1 MANFP
6 KIKNLNILLV
16 VASATIILTLS
27 IGVRGSFGLFMPP
40 VTDSLQISR
49 EIFSFAIAIQMLAWG
64 IGQPFFGML
73 ADLYGTR
80 KIIVI
85 GAVLYV
91 SGLVMMGFAT
101 NPIDLYLGAGC
112 LVGLGTSAMGFAI
125 VLAPVVRT
133 VPNKQRSLA
142 LGIAT
147 AGGSFGQFSIAILS
161 GWLIIVEGWST
172 ALFIIAVITGT
183 AIILAFGLKNVDSL
197 KVSESA
203 QSLKLALNEAA
214 NHKGYWLLTIGFFV
228 CGFHV
233 TFVGTHLPSYLS
245 DLKLDPTLGSKAIAL
260 IGLANILGTLTFGWL
275 GGRFSKKLLLSG
287 LYFCRSLVIAF
298 FVLSPKT
305 ETSVLLFSGLI
316 GLLWLGTVPLTSG
329 IVAQVFG
336 PRYLG
341 TLFGIVFFSHQI
353 GSFFGAW
360 VGGSLYTLTSSYDL
374 TWYISI
380 GLGIIAAI
388 IHLPINEK
396 TLSRNQHS

>member
-183 AIILAFGLKNVDSL
+183 AIILAF
-197 KVSESA
+197 
-203 QSLKLALNEAA
+203 
-214 NHKGYWLLTIGFFV
+214 
-228 CGFHV
+228 
-233 TFVGTHLPSYLS
+233 
-245 DLKLDPTLGSKAIAL
+245 
-260 IGLANILGTLTFGWL
+260 
-275 GGRFSKKLLLSG
+275 
-287 LYFCRSLVIAF
+287 
-298 FVLSPKT
+298 
-305 ETSVLLFSGLI
+305 
-316 GLLWLGTVPLTSG
+316 
-329 IVAQVFG
+329 
-336 PRYLG
+336 
-341 TLFGIVFFSHQI
+341 
-353 GSFFGAW
+353 
-360 VGGSLYTLTSSYDL
+360 
-374 TWYISI
+374 
-380 GLGIIAAI
+380 
-388 IHLPINEK
+388 
-396 TLSRNQHS
+396 

>member
-183 AIILAFGLKNVDSL
+183 AIILAFGLKNIDSL

-233 TFVGTHLPSYLS
+233 TFVGTHLPSYLF

>member
-1 MANFP
+1 
-6 KIKNLNILLV
+6 
-16 VASATIILTLS
+16 
-27 IGVRGSFGLFMPP
+27 
-40 VTDSLQISR
+40 
-49 EIFSFAIAIQMLAWG
+49 
-64 IGQPFFGML
+64 ML

-233 TFVGTHLPSYLS
+233 TFVGTHLPSYLF